1 TIPIV
6 AAALRDPVGEGLAA
20 SLARPA
26 GNVTGLVFQLPGIH
40 GKRLELFRSVLP
52 RLARMA
58 LLWDTATQSPFI
70 PEVETAAQAFGIQ
83 LESLA
88 IQSPDDLDHT
98 FDSVSRASI
107 DGVFALAGPTFFAQR
122 ARIVELVTRH
132 QLPAAFA
139 EKEYAEAGGLLS

>member
-1 TIPIV
+1 
-6 AAALRDPVGEGLAA
+6 
-20 SLARPA
+20 
-26 GNVTGLVFQLPGIH
+26 
-40 GKRLELFRSVLP
+40 
-52 RLARMA
+52 
-58 LLWDTATQSPFI
+58 QS
-70 PEVETAAQAFGIQ
+70 FGIQ

-107 DGVFALAGPTFFAQR
+107 DGVFSLAGPTFFAQR

-139 EKEYAEAGGLLS
+139 EKEYAEAGGLLSYGPNVEDNFRRAATYADKIFKGARPADLPIEQPTTFDFVVNLKTAQALGLTVPQSVLLQATEAIQ